1 MNFFRKPIFTGF
13 GPNITKKD
21 NFIALSF
28 LFLPWNWPFLN
39 KGFWEKKVE
48 EKFKNYFNISNVCLF
63 DSGRSALQ
71 FALEASGIGEGDE
84 VLVQAYTCV
93 VVTNA
98 INWSKAKPV
107 FIDIQ
112 NDFNLNFEELKN
124 KKTTKTK
131 AIIIQHTFG
140 KSISELE
147 KIITWAKE
155 NNLLVIEDCA
165 HSLGAKLNDQFL
177 GTFGDI
183 GMFSF
188 GSDKIIS
195 CVRGGALITNN
206 KNIAIKIKN
215 LKNNLPNPKLIR
227 TIQHLL
233 HYPLFS
239 FSKPL
244 YNIGIGKLI
253 LFLAKKFNIINKI
266 IYKEEKF
273 GFPTKFYSSKLANS
287 LAKILFFQI
296 DNLEYFNRHRREIA
310 RFYNDNINNKKISKP
325 EWNEDSVW
333 LRYTIL
339 MEEPSVL
346 HLKAKKQGIILGN
359 WYNTPIAPKN
369 IDLSKTGYTPNQC
382 PNAEILSSK
391 SINLPT
397 NHFIKIK
404 DARKIVKIINNL

>member
-39 KGFWEKKVE
+39 RGFWRKKVE
-48 EKFKNYFNISNVCLF
+48 EKLGKYFKVTNVHLF
-63 DSGRSALQ
+63 DSGRTALQ
-71 FALEASGIGEGDE
+71 YALEASGVGEGDE

-93 VVTNA
+93 VVINA
-98 INWSKAKPV
+98 IRWSKAKPV
-107 FIDIQ
+107 FMDIQ
-112 NDFNLNFEELKN
+112 NNFNINFDAIKN
-124 KKTTKTK
+124 KKTDKTK

-140 KSISELE
+140 KPTSELE
-147 KIITWAKE
+147 KIIMWAKE
-155 NNLLVIEDCA
+155 NNLIVIEDCA

-206 KNIAIKIKN
+206 KDIAIKIKSI
-215 LKNNLPNPKLIR
+215 KNNLPNPKLIK

-239 FSKPL
+239 ISKPL
-244 YNIGIGKLI
+244 YNIGVGKLI

-266 IYKEEKF
+266 IYKEEKS
-273 GFPTKFYSSKLANS
+273 GSPVKFYPSKLANS

-296 DNLEYFNRHRREIA
+296 DKLEYFNRHRREIA
-310 RFYNDNINNKKISKP
+310 RFYDDNINNKKINKP
-325 EWNEDSVW
+325 EWDEDSVW

-339 MEEPSVL
+339 VEEPQIL
-346 HLKAKKQGIILGN
+346 HLKAKRQGIILGN
-359 WYNTPIAPKN
+359 WYDTPIAPKN
-369 IDLSKTGYTPNQC
+369 IDLNKTEYRQNQC

-397 NHFIKIK
+397 DDFIKIK
-404 DARKIVKIINNL
+404 DARKIVEIINSL